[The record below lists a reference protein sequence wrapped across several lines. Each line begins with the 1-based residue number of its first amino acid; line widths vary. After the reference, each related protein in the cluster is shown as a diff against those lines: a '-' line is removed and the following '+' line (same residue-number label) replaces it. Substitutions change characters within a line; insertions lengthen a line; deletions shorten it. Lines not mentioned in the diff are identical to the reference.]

1 MGAVL
6 TSENEL
12 GGAGER
18 FLQRRHGTAVRAESF
33 YARQVT
39 HHLNDTMQ
47 AFILRQEMVFLSTA
61 DANGECD
68 SSFRAG
74 EPGFVRVLDSTTLAY
89 PEYRGNGVLAS
100 LGNILEN
107 PHVGLMFID
116 FFRDLIGLH
125 VNGAARIVD
134 TQTMTESEAAVLS
147 DSRARLWVWIDVE
160 EAYIHCS
167 KHIPLLERRNRR
179 IDWGTDDARR
189 KGGDYFGVAAARPTP
204 RA

>member
-1 MGAVL
+1 M
-6 TSENEL
+6 
-12 GGAGER
+12 
-18 FLQRRHGTAVRAESF
+18 
-33 YARQVT
+33 
-39 HHLNDTMQ
+39 
-47 AFILRQEMVFLSTA
+47 
-61 DANGECD
+61 
-68 SSFRAG
+68 
-74 EPGFVRVLDSTTLAY
+74 RVLDSTTLAY

-125 VNGAARIVD
+125 VNGAARSVD

-189 KGGDYFGVAAARPTP
+189 KGGDYFGVAAAHPTS